1 MEEGQTD
8 TGASADIAT
17 EEPVTTTTVLECVP
31 EPLRKPSSRRKK
43 KWRRRL
49 AKEEYD
55 APFSHLES
63 LDTDPVEV
71 MKDVAQLRH
80 ESCDIKRTVATLSQL
95 CLTSLHQKN
104 ISDIAAPGV
113 QKLVKVY
120 NYNQSIRSLQLAWL
134 HKMLQTYELCAATGT
149 PQSYSYNPSW
159 IAFINI
165 GASKYAKVYKPLAR
179 PLWSDIHG
187 TGHDVNS
194 NEHASQII
202 PVTELRHIKNQL
214 LNRDCQFTSVQNI
227 SGTER
232 YIMFTV
238 N

>member
-134 HKMLQTYELCAATGT
+134 HKMLQFYELVSTEDIQTSTGKCRW
-149 PQSYSYNPSW
+149 YSHNDW
-159 IAFINI
+159 ITFVNANSKRYDAFCI
-165 GASKYAKVYKPLAR
+165 PMTR
-179 PLWSDIHG
+179 PLWADTYIS
-187 TGHDVNS
+187 GHTD
-194 NEHASQII
+194 EERAAERATQII
-202 PVTELRHIKNQL
+202 PVSELVYFASKTSFYL
-214 LNRDCQFTSVQNI
+214 YSPLNL
-227 SGTER
+227 SGR
-232 YIMFTV
+232 
-238 N
+238 